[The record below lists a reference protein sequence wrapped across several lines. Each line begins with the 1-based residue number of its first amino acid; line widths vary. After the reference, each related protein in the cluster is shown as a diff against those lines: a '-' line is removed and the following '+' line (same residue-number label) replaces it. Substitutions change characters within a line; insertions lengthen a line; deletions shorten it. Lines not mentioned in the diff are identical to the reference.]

1 MYFESD
7 TETEN
12 NSNIS
17 DTDSDITSLDSDIIV
32 PYSGDELSEYS
43 DTDAILINDDEYDY
57 IYDEDEEH
65 VLSDKIHN
73 KYYIGKCYKLWS
85 DFHKIENDDYIYHA
99 ISVSPNI
106 FFKYSYTDIINYLNI
121 FSSFNCYNYYQNIFN
136 RKTINNTE
144 IMQTV
149 IIEHNNL
156 PFYTVI
162 LKTHWLRLIQRHW
175 KNIYKKQKYIIN
187 QQRKPA
193 NIRFREIH
201 GFYPKKISYIP
212 GLKGLLNCYIKI

>member
-7 TETEN
+7 TEPEN

-17 DTDSDITSLDSDIIV
+17 DTDSDFTSLDSDIIV

-43 DTDAILINDDEYDY
+43 DTDVIIINNDEYDY

-65 VLSDKIHN
+65 VLSEKIHK

-136 RKTINNTE
+136 RRTIQNTE
-144 IMQTV
+144 IMQT
-149 IIEHNNL
+149 IIIQKDNL
-156 PFYTVI
+156 PYYTVV
-162 LKTHWLRLIQRHW
+162 LKTYWLRLIQRHW
-175 KNIYKKQKYIIN
+175 KHTYKVQKYIIN
-187 QQRKPA
+187 QRCKSK

-212 GLKGLLNCYIKI
+212 GIKGLLNCYINK

>member
-1 MYFESD
+1 MYFESE

-99 ISVSPNI
+99 ISVSPNL

-149 IIEHNNL
+149 IIEKNNL
-156 PFYTVI
+156 PLYTVI

-175 KNIYKKQKYIIN
+175 KSVYKKQKYIIN
-187 QQRKPA
+187 HQRKPA
-193 NIRFREIH
+193 NIRFREIY
-201 GFYPKKISYIP
+201 GFYPKQISYIP

>member
-17 DTDSDITSLDSDIIV
+17 DTDSDFTSLDSDIIV

-43 DTDAILINDDEYDY
+43 DTDVIIINDDEYDY

-65 VLSDKIHN
+65 VLSDKIHK

-85 DFHKIENDDYIYHA
+85 DFHKIEKDDYIYHA

-136 RKTINNTE
+136 RRTIQNTE
-144 IMQTV
+144 IMQT
-149 IIEHNNL
+149 IIIQKDNL
-156 PFYTVI
+156 PHYTVV
-162 LKTHWLRLIQRHW
+162 LKTYWLRLIQRHW
-175 KNIYKKQKYIIN
+175 KHTYKVQKYIIN
-187 QQRKPA
+187 QRCKPQ

-201 GFYPKKISYIP
+201 GLYPKKFSYIP
-212 GLKGLLNCYIKI
+212 GIKGLLNCYIKK